1 MMLLLLFLS
10 GFEWTELTV
19 SDPKDITSQI
29 KQEIKNNFDGKEVIN
44 RMVYLDESVF
54 TGGCKFLVPKGF
66 YIKEAPNEMKLK
78 KRYIKMVKYDRYSL
92 TIREGKLEAEWRK
105 LKSEFESV
113 CLDGKSIESISKD
126 KAKLMEYFPELLSS
140 EEDFAREEK
149 SREGRPE
156 VSTSR
161 NNQKRE
167 TFPEKTYFS
176 FILIKKE
183 YQEKLIP
190 VILQLSPMESLIEKS
205 VKEEE

>member
-1 MMLLLLFLS
+1 MVLLLLFLS

-29 KQEIKNNFDGKEVIN
+29 KQEIENNFDGKDVIN

-54 TGGCKFLVPKGF
+54 TGGCKFLAPKGF

-113 CLDGKSIESISKD
+113 CLDGKSIESILKD
-126 KAKLMEYFPELLSS
+126 KAKLMEYFPELLSYEQNS
-140 EEDFAREEK
+140 VREEE
-149 SREGRPE
+149 SREGRLKMRA
-156 VSTSR
+156 SR
-161 NNQKRE
+161 NDRERE

-176 FILIKKE
+176 FILIEKG
-183 YQEKLIP
+183 YQEKIIP
-190 VILQLSPMESLIEKS
+190 VIISLSPMRSLIEKTE
-205 VKEEE
+205 KGEE